1 MSRLGRV
8 PPSFGRDVIDRKA
21 CFLSLLAQ
29 AAVWLLE
36 LRVSRTFLCQLRSPL
51 FRPWI
56 PNSRRHQHFRSSLGA
71 FCLIE
76 LRVFSTFL
84 YILRLI
90 CSDHGYPAQRAAK
103 VGRGHPR
110 FLGARKW
117 APPSAPIR
125 RSVSGSTQRGK
136 VCTRRKETRS
146 ARVSRPRRSVKL
158 VRRGSLDPAVRST
171 VGLQVTRLR
180 SGTGRPSVA
189 EDGRGRRPL
198 PEPVQQFSPLPPD
211 SLATDHWPLFPLTS
225 FREPGTPRP

>member
-36 LRVSRTFLCQLRSPL
+36 LRVSRTFLWQLRSQL

-71 FCLIE
+71 FCLFE

-90 CSDHGYPAQRAAK
+90 CSGHGYPAQRAANTSC
-103 VGRGHPR
+103 PCPDR
-110 FLGARKW
+110 FWLLELRVSQQISTFYEPPVQDMDAQLGARHRRR
-117 APPSAPIR
+117 PPTIH
-125 RSVSGSTQRGK
+125 
-136 VCTRRKETRS
+136 
-146 ARVSRPRRSVKL
+146 
-158 VRRGSLDPAVRST
+158 RGSAQR
-171 VGLQVTRLR
+171 VGREACGVGREN
-180 SGTGRPSVA
+180 SGQWPVKPTG
-189 EDGRGRRPL
+189 GR
-198 PEPVQQFSPLPPD
+198 
-211 SLATDHWPLFPLTS
+211 
-225 FREPGTPRP
+225 

>member
-36 LRVSRTFLCQLRSPL
+36 LRVSRTFLWQLRSQL

-71 FCLIE
+71 FCLFE

-90 CSDHGYPAQRAAK
+90 CSAHGYPAQRAAK

-110 FLGARKW
+110 FLGARKS

-136 VCTRRKETRS
+136 VCTRR
-146 ARVSRPRRSVKL
+146 KL

-180 SGTGRPSVA
+180 SGRGRPSVA

-198 PEPVQQFSPLPPD
+198 PEPAQQFSPLPPD